1 MDQYEIRYWNK
12 FCSGLFG
19 MTKFLTKCYRN
30 VIFLEIFK
38 KILMK
43 NCLKF
48 CGLVPTYR
56 CVTLTLHPKCGHS
69 AILYLVSVLYT
80 LNNDLKISQKGQCL
94 RNFPTKYTKNWI
106 LGFYV
111 IIEQYRTQDLFLA

>member
-12 FCSGLFG
+12 FCSGLYG
-19 MTKFLTKCYRN
+19 MIKFLTKCN
-30 VIFLEIFK
+30 KDVVFLEIFK

-80 LNNDLKISQKGQCL
+80 LKNELKISQKVQYYL
-94 RNFPTKYTKNWI
+94 RNFPTKYTNPFVEKKLDIRLLCNN
-106 LGFYV
+106 
-111 IIEQYRTQDLFLA
+111 